1 MKKYNENDIFIYLNN
16 IYAKT
21 NYDSLD
27 SFGVRMNIVS
37 LSRKACKIT
46 KLSVSDLLDKI
57 YFKPNSLN
65 IEDLEAFVAEL
76 RAIIWL
82 DNFGFSDIKPIKPKK
97 IHQPDLLANYKGKK
111 SAIEVFCL
119 TQTHEQQKDKTLN
132 VYVNFKPQFDGSK
145 FGRDFITKSEGEKKQ
160 LDSVN
165 ADIRLL
171 LCAVNSQPMV
181 DLNDKED
188 WDKHAEFLYK
198 KLNWGNN
205 YYIGILTGAVVN
217 GELTDTIYP
226 KIK

>member
-1 MKKYNENDIFIYLNN
+1 MKKYNKSDIFIYLDN

-27 SFGVRMNIVS
+27 NFEVKMNIIS
-37 LSRKACKIT
+37 LLKKACKIT
-46 KLSVSDLLDKI
+46 SLSIPDLLDKI
-57 YFKPNSLN
+57 YFKPNSLS
-65 IEDLEAFVAEL
+65 IEDLEAFIAEL
-76 RAIIWL
+76 RAISWL
-82 DNFGFSDIKPIKPKK
+82 NNFGFSDIEPIKPKK
-97 IHQPDLLANYKGKK
+97 IQQPDLLANYKGRE

-119 TQTHEQQKDKTLN
+119 TQAHQQQKDDTLN
-132 VYVNFKPQFDGSK
+132 VYVNFDPQFDGSK
-145 FGRDFITKSEGEKKQ
+145 FGRDFFSRAEDKKRQ
-160 LDSVN
+160 LDFVK

-171 LCAVNSQPMV
+171 LCVVNSQPMT